1 MHLFD
6 TDDTLHFA
14 LHTCVDPRLGWRQ
27 TGGAMCILP
36 HVSCYLCAAY
46 DLQFWVWKK
55 ELEIAE
61 TSKFVSPRDGTQ
73 MPLNDN
79 AAKPSTHARDD
90 QVGFT
95 TMGRRWVACMKV
107 GFPHFFMVCSLVFT

>member
-1 MHLFD
+1 MYLFD

-46 DLQFWVWKK
+46 DLRFWVWKK

-73 MPLNDN
+73 MPLNEN
-79 AAKPSTHARDD
+79 AARPSTHARDD

-95 TMGRRWVACMKV
+95 TMGCLYECGISHMFLWYAR
-107 GFPHFFMVCSLVFT
+107 